1 MTTDFHDFFSSGQIK
16 LQQNV
21 DVEKGV
27 NGRIDLVPN
36 KSTLE
41 GQNGNPD
48 PTVDA
53 ISETERSV

>member
-1 MTTDFHDFFSSGQIK
+1 MTTDCHEFFSSGQIK

-27 NGRIDLVPN
+27 NGRNDLVPN
-36 KSTLE
+36 ESTLE
-41 GQNGNPD
+41 GQNGDPD
-48 PTVDA
+48 PTVDV